1 MFILHD
7 AFMLIINFTK
17 EVNKDWE
24 VMFWIDLDKG
34 WFWVWVIV
42 SIS

>member
-1 MFILHD
+1 
-7 AFMLIINFTK
+7 MLITNFTK
-17 EVNKDWE
+17 EVNKDWK